1 MQLLEGLQAFFRQL
15 PLAPGD
21 RLVIA
26 FSGGVDSTALLWGLG
41 RLAPPRGIQLVAA
54 HLDHAMDPG
63 SAGRATRAACLA
75 RRLGVPLVSARRAV
89 PARRRTGES
98 LEAAARRVRYQFLEE
113 VRRGCRAR
121 YVATAHHR
129 DDQAETVLL
138 RLRFGSGLRG
148 LAGIRPVAGA
158 VVRPLLELPRTCLAR
173 AVVAAGLT
181 PSVDPGNADPRQP
194 RALMRHRVL
203 PALARAASPAGSPG
217 DETAARAELA
227 AALAGVAARALRATA
242 ALDRR
247 LAAAIGMPAAARP
260 GSPGADRRLATAIDM
275 PGETA
280 GSCPPASDAAID
292 PPRSPAAD
300 PGGFLPGDAA
310 GSWPPD
316 GPGGDAAVDPLRL
329 AALPPALL
337 APAMALL
344 HRRAGAAFPASLAA
358 AGELRRQL
366 GRARG
371 RLDAHTV
378 ACDCG
383 GGWRWQAA
391 GQQLWLRRQSN
402 GEPIPPF
409 TYTLE
414 VPGELAIPEIGLTV
428 RVSLAAVEPWMLRGE
443 PHRAGLSLPLVDSA
457 GGAGRLTVRNRRPG
471 DRLLPLG
478 SPGSRK
484 LKELMID
491 RGLPWSLRDR
501 LPLLCWAGEIAW
513 VPGLAIGHRF
523 RLAGQ
528 TTACLAEVVGP
539 FPGAAASQVGRRGG
553 LEWAQA

>member
-1 MQLLEGLQAFFRQL
+1 MQLLEGLQAFLRQL
-15 PLAPGD
+15 PLEPGD

-26 FSGGVDSTALLWGLG
+26 FSGGVDSTALLWGMR
-41 RLAPPRGIQLVAA
+41 RLAPSRGIRLVAA

-75 RRLGVPLVSARRAV
+75 RHLGVPLVSARRAI
-89 PARRRTGES
+89 PALRRAGES

-148 LAGIRPVAGA
+148 LAGIRPLAGA
-158 VVRPLLELPRTCLAR
+158 VVRPLLELPHTCLAR
-173 AVVAAGLT
+173 AVTAAGLT
-181 PSVDPGNADPRQP
+181 PSLDPGNADPRQP
-194 RALMRHRVL
+194 RALMRHLVL
-203 PALARAASPAGSPG
+203 PALARAAASPAGAVVPGDG

-227 AALAGVAARALRATA
+227 AALAGVAARALGATA

-247 LAAAIGMPAAARP
+247 LAAAIGIPAAARH
-260 GSPGADRRLATAIDM
+260 GSLDAGRRQATVLGM
-275 PGETA
+275 PGDTA
-280 GSCPPASDAAID
+280 D
-292 PPRSPAAD
+292 
-300 PGGFLPGDAA
+300 
-310 GSWPPD
+310 SWPSD
-316 GPGGDAAVDPLRL
+316 GPEGDTAVDPLRL

-337 APAMALL
+337 APALALL
-344 HRRAGAAFPASLAA
+344 HRRAGAALPASLAA

-371 RLDAHTV
+371 RLGPRTV

-383 GGWRWQAA
+383 AGWRWQTA
-391 GQQLWLRRQSN
+391 GKRLWLRRQPP
-402 GEPIPPF
+402 GEAAPPF

-414 VPGELAIPEIGLTV
+414 IPGELAIPEIGLTV

-443 PHRAGLSLPLVDSA
+443 PRRAGLSLPLVDSA

-471 DRLLPLG
+471 DRLWPLG

-484 LKELMID
+484 LKEVMID

-523 RLAGQ
+523 RLAGH

-539 FPGAAASQVGRRGG
+539 LPRGAAPRAGRRGG
-553 LEWAQA
+553 LGWAPA